1 MKRADPLRVKEQSQ
15 LQAKDRSRRT
25 VKSIPNRRDSLAGK
39 PRQRMYVNKTKM
51 DKVTRAM
58 LKESHVAS
66 AKYTFRKKVKRNDD
80 MEEHTFI
87 SYSASASRTQEVDVP
102 VKRLTQRSPCSSR
115 SRQEE
120 NKETQGDQPRRRIP
134 NVRRRNG

>member
-15 LQAKDRSRRT
+15 LQAKDRSKRT
-25 VKSIPNRRDSLAGK
+25 VESIPNRRDSLAGK
-39 PRQRMYVNKTKM
+39 PRQRKYVNKTKM
-51 DKVTRAM
+51 DKVARAM

-80 MEEHTFI
+80 MEGHTFI

-102 VKRLTQRSPCSSR
+102 VKRLTQKSVFEPQPTGREQGNVSR
-115 SRQEE
+115 SE
-120 NKETQGDQPRRRIP
+120 
-134 NVRRRNG
+134 